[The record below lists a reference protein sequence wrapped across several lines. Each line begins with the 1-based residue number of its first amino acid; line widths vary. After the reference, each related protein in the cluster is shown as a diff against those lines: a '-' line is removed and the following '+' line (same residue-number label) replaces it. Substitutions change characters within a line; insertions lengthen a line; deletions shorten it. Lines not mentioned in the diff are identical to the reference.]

1 MKLTLARERT
11 LSVYLPMIGMIWRTL
26 ESYGIDP
33 RRVIDEKHY
42 RPGDE
47 AAADRRVSF
56 DDYKVIQNRAVELIG
71 DPAVGLR
78 AAQLLHPSHL
88 GALGYAWLASS
99 SLRTALFRSERYTGM
114 FNEHV
119 EMRVEA
125 RRDCIRVS
133 YRMRRQPLR
142 PDEIADGQLAGLVAL
157 CRMNFGSDLVP
168 VEVTLRRAE
177 PAEPSPWHE
186 FFGTEVKFGQPENAL
201 SISAADADRPLTG
214 ANRELLA
221 VHEDVIRRHLAHL
234 EHAGVLDR
242 LRMAI
247 VEALPS
253 GRVTEEQLARSLDIS
268 RRTLHRR
275 LREHGTT
282 FRGLLAEVRQELAK
296 RYILDRAYSVTDLAF
311 SLGYADTSAFSRA
324 FRSWFGVSPTAARQQ
339 AAGDFGAE
347 PSP

>member
-1 MKLTLARERT
+1 MEKASQRERT
-11 LSVYLPMIGMIWRTL
+11 LSVYVPMIGMIWRTL

-33 RRVIDEKHY
+33 RRVIEEKHY
-42 RPGDE
+42 QPGDE
-47 AAADRRVSF
+47 SDADKRVRFEEYDAIQDRAAA
-56 DDYKVIQNRAVELIG
+56 LID

-78 AAQLLHPSHL
+78 AGGLLHPSHL

-99 SLRTALFRSERYTGM
+99 SLRTALFRSERYTRM

-119 EMRVEA
+119 DMRVEA
-125 RRDCIRVS
+125 RPDCIRVS

-142 PDEIADGQLAGLVAL
+142 PDEIADGQLAGLLAL
-157 CRMNFGSDLVP
+157 CRMNFGSDLAP
-168 VEVTLRRAE
+168 IEVTLRRAE
-177 PAEPSPWHE
+177 PADPSPWHE
-186 FFGTEVKFGQPENAL
+186 YFRTQVKFGQPENAL

-234 EHAGVLDR
+234 GHAGVLDR

-253 GRVTEEQLARSLDIS
+253 GRVTEEQLARSLDMN

-296 RYILDRAYSVTDLAF
+296 RYLRDQSYSVTDVAF
-311 SLGYADTSAFSRA
+311 SLGYADASAFSRA
-324 FRSWFGVSPTAARQQ
+324 FRSWFGVSPTEARKD
-339 AAGDFGAE
+339 A
-347 PSP
+347 PRVH